1 MWFMCASHHIGN
13 YLVSFKNDELVSE
26 FHLYNSNFICKYF
39 HLVMKENF
47 WLFYWDLSNRMRSMR
62 LQNVSCCLFNYI
74 LNKFE
79 TENYN
84 WCAREDREDWC
95 WHDQRLKK
103 LISQWQCFL
112 QQDSHTLSIANMS
125 NGNTTLLLSFVTCF
139 YSFVPEILPD
149 R

>member
-62 LQNVSCCLFNYI
+62 LQNISRCLFNYI

-95 WHDQRLKK
+95 WHDQRLKNWFH
-103 LISQWQCFL
+103 S
-112 QQDSHTLSIANMS
+112 DSAFFNRIHTLCPLQTCPME
-125 NGNTTLLLSFVTCF
+125 TTLLLSFVTCF